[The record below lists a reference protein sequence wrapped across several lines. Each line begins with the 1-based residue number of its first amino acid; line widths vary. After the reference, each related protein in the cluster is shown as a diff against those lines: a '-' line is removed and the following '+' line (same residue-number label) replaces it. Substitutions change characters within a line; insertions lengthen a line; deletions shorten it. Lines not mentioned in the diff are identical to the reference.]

1 MRLILKFDGHVIQE
15 LVPDKEYI
23 SIGRTAK
30 NDIVIDNL
38 AISSLHAMIQD
49 TEHGAVL
56 EDMVSTNGTFVNDNK
71 INRHNLKDGDEIGI
85 GKHKI
90 IFFSESAAPSVSYN
104 SKNEESEATVIMA
117 ADFQQQLQK
126 ELSKKKSIPTQRR
139 SVHLNRKKKT
149 GFWQKIKEMLF
160 FS

>member
-1 MRLILKFDGHVIQE
+1 MRLVLKFDGQIVQE
-15 LVPDKEYI
+15 FVLDKDNI
-23 SIGRTAK
+23 TIGRIAR

-38 AISSLHAMIQD
+38 AISSLHAMVQN

-56 EDMVSTNGTFVNDNK
+56 EDMNSTNGTFVNDNK
-71 INRHNLKDGDEIGI
+71 INLHNLKDGDVISI

-90 IFFSESAAPSVSYN
+90 TFFSESAAPSVNYN
-104 SKNEESEATVIMA
+104 SKSEDSEATVMMS

-126 ELSKKKSIPTQRR
+126 ELSKNKSIPTQRQNI
-139 SVHLNRKKKT
+139 HLKRRKKI
-149 GFWQKIKEMLF
+149 GFWQKTKDLLG